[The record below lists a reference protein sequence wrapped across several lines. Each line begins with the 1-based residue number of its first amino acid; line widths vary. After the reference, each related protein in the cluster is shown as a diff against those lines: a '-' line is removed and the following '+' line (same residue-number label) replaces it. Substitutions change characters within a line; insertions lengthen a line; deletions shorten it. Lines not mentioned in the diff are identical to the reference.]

1 MSTTPDLDNLPDVFR
16 GSEARKAGLITAGQL
31 RGPSVRRLFQ
41 DVYAPAQVVV
51 THELRCRGAAL
62 IAPEEAVL
70 TGRSAATV
78 LGVELAQPLDPVE
91 FVVPEK
97 FRFGPIDG
105 IHIRRTEVV
114 KKESR
119 PWSGVRIAKPARVAL
134 DLLLRLS
141 PRKRGWVRRLR
152 IGVPDLD
159 VFLRSGLVR
168 RSTLE
173 RQVWGRRNRGIRL
186 ARHAVELSDPRAES
200 LPESELR
207 VVLNIGGFHP
217 KPQHNVRK
225 KRVFLGRLDLAIE
238 ASKVAIE
245 YDGRWHNT
253 PDQVI
258 HDRERRRRLITEGW
272 AFVIVDSDQLATD
285 YSGILER
292 VRAATE
298 RS

>member
-1 MSTTPDLDNLPDVFR
+1 MSTTPDLDHLPDVFR
-16 GSEARKAGLITAGQL
+16 GSDARKAGLITAGQL

-41 DVYAPAQVVV
+41 DVYAPAHIVV

-78 LGVELAQPLDPVE
+78 MGVELAQPLDPVE

-97 FRFGPIDG
+97 SRFGPIDG
-105 IHIRRTEVV
+105 MHIRRTEVV
-114 KKESR
+114 SKESNQ
-119 PWSGVRIAKPARVAL
+119 WAGIRIAKPVRIAL

-168 RSTLE
+168 RSALE

-186 ARHAVELSDPRAES
+186 ARHAVQLADPRAES

-207 VVLNIGGFHP
+207 VILTVGGFRP

-238 ASKVAIE
+238 ESKVAIE

-258 HDRERRRRLITEGW
+258 HDRERRQRLMAEGW

-285 YSGILER
+285 YSGIVER

>member
-1 MSTTPDLDNLPDVFR
+1 MSTTPDLDHLPDVFR
-16 GSEARKAGLITAGQL
+16 GSAARKAGLITAGQL

-41 DVYAPAQVVV
+41 DVYAPAHIVV

-78 LGVELAQPLDPVE
+78 MGVELAQPLDPVE

-105 IHIRRTEVV
+105 MHIRRTEVAA
-114 KKESR
+114 KESR
-119 PWSGVRIAKPARVAL
+119 QWGGIRIAKPARIAL

-168 RSTLE
+168 RSALE

-186 ARHAVELSDPRAES
+186 ARHAVQLADPRAES

-207 VVLNIGGFHP
+207 VVLTIGGFHP

-225 KRVFLGRLDLAIE
+225 KKVFLGRLDLAIE
-238 ASKVAIE
+238 ECKVAIE
-245 YDGRWHNT
+245 YDGRWHNA

-258 HDRERRRRLITEGW
+258 LDRERRQRLMAEGW

-285 YSGILER
+285 YAGIVER
-292 VRAATE
+292 VRTATE

>member
-1 MSTTPDLDNLPDVFR
+1 MSTTPDLDHLPDVFR
-16 GSEARKAGLITAGQL
+16 GSDARKAGLITAGQL

-41 DVYAPAQVVV
+41 DVYAPAHIVV

-62 IAPEEAVL
+62 IAPEKAVL

-78 LGVELAQPLDPVE
+78 MGVELAQPLDPVE
-91 FVVPEK
+91 FAVPEK
-97 FRFGPIDG
+97 SRFGPIDG
-105 IHIRRTEVV
+105 MHIRRTEVV
-114 KKESR
+114 SKESR
-119 PWSGVRIAKPARVAL
+119 QWAGIRIAKPVRIAL

-168 RSTLE
+168 RSALE

-186 ARHAVELSDPRAES
+186 ARHAVQLADPRAES

-207 VVLNIGGFHP
+207 VILTVGGFRP

-238 ASKVAIE
+238 ESKVAIE

-258 HDRERRRRLITEGW
+258 HDRERRQRLMAEGW

-285 YSGILER
+285 YSGIVER